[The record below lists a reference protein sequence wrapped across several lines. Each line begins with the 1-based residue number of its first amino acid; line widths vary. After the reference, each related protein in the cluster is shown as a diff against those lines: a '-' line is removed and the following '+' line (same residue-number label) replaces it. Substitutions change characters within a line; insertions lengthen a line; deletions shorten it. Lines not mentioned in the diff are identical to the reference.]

1 MDANTKAE
9 IDVMVSSRIDKL
21 FNSKLAE
28 SLEAAMSK
36 VGDNFSALLN
46 QLLANNKK
54 SLPKTNKFNP

>member
-9 IDVMVSSRIDKL
+9 IDVTVSSRINEL

-36 VGDNFSALLN
+36 VGENFSAFLNKLL
-46 QLLANNKK
+46 
-54 SLPKTNKFNP
+54 